1 MASVGD
7 SLSYMDE
14 SEMSG
19 KQIFRGGR
27 SDYHSPEGRNVGILT
42 CCGNS
47 QESKIQASEV
57 SLDQMKKKA
66 VAVKK
71 PVYAPSRGNGCC
83 GDAYNAS
90 CMLPQYIGS
99 H

>member
-1 MASVGD
+1 
-7 SLSYMDE
+7 
-14 SEMSG
+14 MSG

-27 SDYHSPEGRNVGILT
+27 SVYHSPEGRNIRILN

-47 QESKIQASEV
+47 RESKIQASEV
-57 SLDQMKKKA
+57 SLDQMKRKA
-66 VAVKK
+66 GGEGNICCTSSAVTVKK
-71 PVYAPSRGNGCC
+71 PVHAPSGGNGCC

-90 CMLPQYIGS
+90 CMLPQYIGL